1 MERVKV
7 DSVNNKDNS
16 QDDFILAINN
26 LIKETN
32 LNEFEELKDSI
43 DNINSEANKI
53 IKNSEWR
60 KSKPYSYE
68 WWYD

>member
-1 MERVKV
+1 MVREKV
-7 DSVNNKDNS
+7 DSMNNKDNS

-32 LNEFEELKDSI
+32 LNEFEELKDSV

-53 IKNSEWR
+53 IKKEEEKNLEIF
-60 KSKPYSYE
+60 
-68 WWYD
+68 DDN

>member
-53 IKNSEWR
+53 IKNNEQ
-60 KSKPYSYE
+60 KNQEKF
-68 WWYD
+68 DNN

>member
-7 DSVNNKDNS
+7 DSVNNKDNR

-53 IKNSEWR
+53 IKNSEE
-60 KSKPYSYE
+60 KNQEKF
-68 WWYD
+68 DNN

>member
-32 LNEFEELKDSI
+32 LNEFKELKDSI

-53 IKNSEWR
+53 IKNSEE
-60 KSKPYSYE
+60 KNQEKF
-68 WWYD
+68 DNN

>member
-53 IKNSEWR
+53 IKNSEE
-60 KSKPYSYE
+60 KNQEKF
-68 WWYD
+68 DNN

>member
-32 LNEFEELKDSI
+32 LNEFKELKDSV
-43 DNINSEANKI
+43 DNINLEANKI
-53 IKNSEWR
+53 IKNSEE
-60 KSKPYSYE
+60 KNQEKF
-68 WWYD
+68 DNN